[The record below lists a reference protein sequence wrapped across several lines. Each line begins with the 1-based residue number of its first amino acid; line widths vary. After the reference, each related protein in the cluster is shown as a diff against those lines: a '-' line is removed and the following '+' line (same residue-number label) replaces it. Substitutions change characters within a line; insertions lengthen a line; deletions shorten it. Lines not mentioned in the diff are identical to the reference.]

1 MGNRAVITAC
11 KDNDPQFSYDIGVY
25 LHWCGG
31 RDSVEALL
39 AYCEAKGYREPD
51 TDNYGWAR
59 LCQVIG
65 NTLGGTL
72 SVGIDCCRRLDC
84 DNCDNGTYIISGWAI
99 VDRKFFDCVEQGSDG
114 NVSDLYELLLDINA
128 HQPEAERLDDETLQR
143 VAAKRWHE
151 WHDKEAAE

>member
-11 KDNDPQFSYDIGVY
+11 KDKEPLTSNDIGVY

-39 AYCEAKGYREPD
+39 AYCEAKGYRSPD

-65 NTLGGTL
+65 NTLGGGL
-72 SVGIDCCRRLDC
+72 SLGIGCCCDLDC
-84 DNCDNGTYIISGWAI
+84 DNYDNGTYIIGGWTVI
-99 VDRKFFDCVEQGSDG
+99 DRKYFDGVEQGSDET
-114 NVSDLYELLLDINA
+114 VSDVYERLIEINDS
-128 HQPEAERLDDETLQR
+128 QPQAERLDDETLKN
-143 VAAKRWHE
+143 AAEKRWHA
-151 WHDKEAAE
+151 WHDKEEQA